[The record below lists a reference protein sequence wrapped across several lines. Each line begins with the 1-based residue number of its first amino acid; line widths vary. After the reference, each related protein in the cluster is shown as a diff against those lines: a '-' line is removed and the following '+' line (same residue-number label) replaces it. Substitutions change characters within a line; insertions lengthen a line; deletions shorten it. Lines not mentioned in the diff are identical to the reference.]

1 LKDIIVTVKNL
12 WKYYNYMGQ
21 RIAILKGVNV
31 LLYRGDVACI
41 YGPSGAG
48 KTTFLKILAGLER
61 PDAGEIIVEGYNL
74 TLLDDDALATLRT
87 TIVSYI
93 PQDYGL
99 IDDFTVYEN
108 VELPLLVAGIP
119 EEERRVILLET
130 LRYMGIVEKMYTKVK
145 YLSGGEKQRVAIARA
160 LVVTP
165 SLLLADEPTA
175 NLDWENAKRVL
186 ELFTRINRDFET
198 TITIVSHDARVLEF
212 ANRRF
217 ALYDGV
223 LKEV

>member
-1 LKDIIVTVKNL
+1 MKDIIVTVKNL